1 MRYLFVFLLLS
12 CGLIACKKQSE
23 TLIVTDIKDYYP
35 LQVGRVFIYRLD
47 STRISNF
54 VFSTAYYLEKDSVVG
69 FFNDAQGRPSYILNR
84 FVTDTLQTQP
94 YQMVE
99 SYYVTYDVNKIEYVD
114 GANRR
119 FIKLVNP
126 VSLYTTWDGNSYLE
140 DSIQIK
146 ITDNTSYLGW
156 VYQYTSVNQP
166 ATVKNNTYSNTFTV
180 LQKADSSGV
189 FDPTILSY
197 KTYSTE
203 VYAKGVGLV
212 YKEFMDYFYQTTPSP
227 AYYEDGSYGIKLQLI
242 SYK

>member
-1 MRYLFVFLLLS
+1 MRYLFVYLLIS
-12 CGLIACKKQSE
+12 CCLFACKKQSE
-23 TLIVTDIKDYYP
+23 ALIVANIKDYCP
-35 LQVGRVFIYRLD
+35 LQVGRVFTYRLD

-69 FFNDAQGRPSYILNR
+69 SFNDAQGRTSYIFNR
-84 FVTDTLQTQP
+84 FVTDTLQSQP

-99 SYYVTYDVNKIEYVD
+99 SYYITYDVNKIEYID

-126 VSLYTTWDGNSYLE
+126 ISLYTTWNGNSYLE

-156 VYQYTSVNQP
+156 VYQYTSINQP
-166 ATVKNNTYSNTFTV
+166 STVWGSTYVNTCTV
-180 LQKADSSGV
+180 LQAADSSGV
-189 FDPTILSY
+189 FDPNQLSY
-197 KTYSTE
+197 KTYSSE
-203 VYAKGVGLV
+203 VYAKGVGLI
-212 YKEFMDYFYQTTPSP
+212 YKQFMDYFYQTTPSP
-227 AYYEDGSYGIKLQLI
+227 AYEDGSYGIKLQLI